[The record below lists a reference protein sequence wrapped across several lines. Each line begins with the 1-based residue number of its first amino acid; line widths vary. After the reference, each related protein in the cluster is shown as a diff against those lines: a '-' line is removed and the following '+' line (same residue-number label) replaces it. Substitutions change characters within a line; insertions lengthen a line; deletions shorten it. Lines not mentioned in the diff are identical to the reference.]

1 MAAGAPQRM
10 CLACRTKRP
19 QQTLARIQKG
29 PDDRV
34 RLDATPRSGG
44 RGAYVCASEA
54 CVERAMEPRLLVKAL
69 RLAQPPSAEEIETLT
84 ETLTARIRAW
94 ETASEQR
101 GTADGR

>member
-1 MAAGAPQRM
+1 M
-10 CLACRTKRP
+10 CLACRRKGP
-19 QQTLARIQKG
+19 QQAFARIYRG
-29 PDDRV
+29 PDDRAS
-34 RLDATPRSGG
+34 LDGPARSGG
-44 RGAYVCASEA
+44 RGAYVCAREA